1 MDRLKFV
8 RPVGRLRQAAFE
20 AVTKARPHLQRPV
33 LVSTRMKHGSVADSS
48 VSPPQSEQRVNLTS
62 MSRGAGVVIF
72 GSENRRAW
80 HRTSVVGGEIARMN
94 HVILRRTVV
103 SSEDRIDKRFIRT
116 NERIR
121 VREVRV
127 IDDEGNQ
134 LGIMAPF
141 EALKIARERTLDLV
155 EVSPTAQPPVC
166 RIMDYGKYLYE
177 QEKRERAAK
186 KNQHQ
191 IVVKEVKFRINVDDH
206 DYDTKKN
213 HVLRFLAEGDK
224 VKATIFFRGREMTR
238 QGLGR
243 EILERLIRDIGEKG
257 IVEFRPRQEGNTLH
271 LILAPPKAQ
280 APAKPPKPP
289 KPQAPSVL
297 PGPPAQS

>member
-1 MDRLKFV
+1 M
-8 RPVGRLRQAAFE
+8 
-20 AVTKARPHLQRPV
+20 
-33 LVSTRMKHGSVADSS
+33 
-48 VSPPQSEQRVNLTS
+48 
-62 MSRGAGVVIF
+62 
-72 GSENRRAW
+72 
-80 HRTSVVGGEIARMN
+80 
-94 HVILRRTVV
+94 
-103 SSEDRIDKRFIRT
+103 
-116 NERIR
+116 
-121 VREVRV
+121 

-134 LGIMAPF
+134 LGIMTPF
-141 EALKIARERTLDLV
+141 DALKIARERTLDLV

-243 EILERLIRDIGEKG
+243 EILERLIKDIGEKG

-271 LILAPPKAQ
+271 LILAPPKVQ
-280 APAKPPKPP
+280 APQKPPKAP
-289 KPQAPSVL
+289 KPQAAPAAS
-297 PGPPAQS
+297 PAPTTPPQNPLAQQ

>member
-1 MDRLKFV
+1 
-8 RPVGRLRQAAFE
+8 
-20 AVTKARPHLQRPV
+20 
-33 LVSTRMKHGSVADSS
+33 
-48 VSPPQSEQRVNLTS
+48 
-62 MSRGAGVVIF
+62 
-72 GSENRRAW
+72 
-80 HRTSVVGGEIARMN
+80 
-94 HVILRRTVV
+94 
-103 SSEDRIDKRFIRT
+103 
-116 NERIR
+116 
-121 VREVRV
+121 V

-134 LGIMAPF
+134 LGIMTPF
-141 EALKIARERTLDLV
+141 DALKIARERTLDLV

-243 EILERLIRDIGEKG
+243 EILERLIKDIADKG

-271 LILAPPKAQ
+271 LILAPPKEQKPAGKGEKHEKSAAARPPQ
-280 APAKPPKPP
+280 QPAP
-289 KPQAPSVL
+289 PQ
-297 PGPPAQS
+297 QQQQ